1 MLCAKQVLPFWT
13 VKISAVAQR
22 GRLPQLWPF
31 QGYTVALSAILKD
44 EGVTGLFKGAVP
56 VCTGAYITFVVVVY
70 NSRSQVGV

>member
-1 MLCAKQVLPFWT
+1 MLYGVRKCYIQVLPFWT

-22 GRLPQLWPF
+22 GRLSQLWPF

-56 VCTGAYITFVVVVY
+56 VCTGVCTCTAKYH
-70 NSRSQVGV
+70 